1 MTEPVLEHK
10 LIVTT
15 NQKGMTTQ
23 ETLQDS
29 KDKCNAAIANPTIAP
44 NLDPTPADVNVEILK
59 LVNFINEQ
67 DALRTA
73 LKGKTAEVNSQVKV
87 IKNIFVNHWVPGIQI
102 ADEITVAKVKK
113 LKFGVKGVDDGHAEP
128 AWTVENSLPSIIK
141 VINSSSLHY
150 ELEIIND
157 GTKGVGLP
165 KGADG
170 LYILLFI
177 GETEPTDISQMQNL
191 GVASRGKFPFTFP
204 AAKKGLTAFFSAVYL
219 NKKTKRYMGM
229 CACKSI
235 KIA

>member
-1 MTEPVLEHK
+1 MTEPILEHK

-29 KDKCNAAIANPTIAP
+29 KDKYNAAIANPTIVP
-44 NLDPTPADVNVEILK
+44 NLDPTPTEVNVEILK
-59 LVNFINEQ
+59 LVTFINEQ

-73 LKGKTAEVNSQVKV
+73 LKGKTSEVNSQVKL
-87 IKNIFVNHWVPGIQI
+87 IKNIFVSRWANEIQN

-113 LKFGVKGVDDGHAEP
+113 MKFGVKGVDDGHSEP
-128 AWTVENSLPSIIK
+128 EWTVENSLPSIIK
-141 VINSSSLHY
+141 VINTSSLHY

-177 GETEPTDISQMQNL
+177 GDTEPTDISQMQNL
-191 GVASRGKFPFTFP
+191 GMAGRGKFPFTFP
-204 AAKKGLTAFFSAVYL
+204 AAKKGLNAFFSAAYL
-219 NKKTKRYMGM
+219 NKKNKRYMGM